1 MQTHLL
7 ALSGGGLGSG
17 EFSIFQTVI
26 NGRKLG
32 DANNDGFITSSDP
45 SYFGAYPNSYN
56 NDDAARDYITDTVIP
71 TLIANLPD
79 TEEYLTF
86 EGKGQTA
93 TLGTL
98 RLDVKAGSKR

>member
-1 MQTHLL
+1 MSRL
-7 ALSGGGLGSG
+7 AGGGLGSG
-17 EFSIFQTVI
+17 DVSIFQTVI

-32 DANNDGFITSSDP
+32 DANNDGIITGSDAG
-45 SYFGAYPNSYN
+45 YFGAYPDAYN
-56 NDDAARDYITDTVIP
+56 NDDDAVEYITNTVIP

-79 TEEYLTF
+79 TEEFLTF

-93 TLGTL
+93 TLGTI